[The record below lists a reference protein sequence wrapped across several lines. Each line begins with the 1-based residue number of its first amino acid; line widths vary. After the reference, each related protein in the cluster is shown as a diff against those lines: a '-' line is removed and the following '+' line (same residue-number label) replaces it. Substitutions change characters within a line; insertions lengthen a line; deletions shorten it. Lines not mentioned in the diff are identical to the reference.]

1 MTETEFLARCETIL
15 DGLESQSD
23 DWVSMHDLDIEAHR
37 SGNVLTL
44 VFDDAIQVVVNSQ
57 TPMKEMWVAAP
68 SGGFH
73 YRFDGQQWMDTR
85 GGPHMAEALSQ
96 IVSEATGQAIKVVVA

>member
-1 MTETEFLARCETIL
+1 MNESEFLARSQAIL
-15 DGLESQSD
+15 DSLESQSD
-23 DWVSMHDLDIEAHR
+23 DWVSVHDLDIEAHR

-44 VFDDAIQVVVNSQ
+44 VFDDSIHVVINSQ
-57 TPMKEMWVAAP
+57 APMKEMWVAAR

-73 YRFDGQQWMDTR
+73 YRFDGQQWNDTR

-96 IVSEATGQAIKVVVA
+96 IVSEATGCPMKVLV